1 MIFIERENHG
11 SRKMVWH
18 PGGSHPSQV
27 AYAWSNNVANM
38 VSSSSLDH
46 CAHPFFR
53 WLKISCVPG
62 VRLQSE
68 LAVQLLDLEVTKS
81 DKCQKTRRP

>member
-1 MIFIERENHG
+1 MAVAR
-11 SRKMVWH
+11 MVWH

-27 AYAWSNNVANM
+27 AYAWSNNVASM
-38 VSSSSLDH
+38 VSSSSRDY

-53 WLKISCVPG
+53 WLKIPCVPG

-68 LAVQLLDLEVTKS
+68 LDVQLLDLEVTKS
-81 DKCQKTRRP
+81 DKCQETRRP